1 MPLLD
6 LVRGF
11 ETDVLFDELIQK
23 NSTPISTTQDLD
35 RYGFCVAGTVAELC
49 LALVFHHYPGTS
61 SASTTE
67 KVKQDGIKMGIALQ
81 YVNITRDVAVD
92 ADIGRV
98 YIPTAWLKEA
108 DMSPKDVIG
117 DPPGRKIEPLRER
130 MLDHAFGL
138 YEEARPAIEELPL
151 QARAAMRVAVESYM
165 EIGRVLRELMREGRT
180 RRDRRE
186 RFKATVPVQR
196 RVRVAWRALKEG

>member
-1 MPLLD
+1 M
-6 LVRGF
+6 
-11 ETDVLFDELIQK
+11 LFDEMIK
-23 NSTPISTTQDLD
+23 SNSTPMCTSKDLD

-67 KVKQDGIKMGIALQ
+67 KIIQDGTKMGIALQ

-98 YIPTAWLKEA
+98 YIPTSWLKEE
-108 DMSPKDVIG
+108 DMSPEGVIKN
-117 DPPGRKIEPLRER
+117 PASPRIQPLREKL
-130 MLDHAFGL
+130 LDHAFAL
-138 YEEARPAIEELPL
+138 YNEARPAIEELPP

-165 EIGRVLRELMREGRT
+165 EIGRVLRELMRDGRT
-180 RRDRRE
+180 RE
-186 RFKATVPVQR
+186 RFRATVPMQR
-196 RVRVAWRALKEG
+196 RVRVAWKALSEG